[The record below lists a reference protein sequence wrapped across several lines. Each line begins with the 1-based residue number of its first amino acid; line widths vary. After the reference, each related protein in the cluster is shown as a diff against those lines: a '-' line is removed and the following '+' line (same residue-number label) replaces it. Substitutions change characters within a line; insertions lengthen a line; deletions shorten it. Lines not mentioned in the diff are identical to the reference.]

1 MLVRYMY
8 FYGRMRYGSKGCS
21 IKKLIGPFYRIR
33 QSVCNYAF
41 FFRLQNKDIQD
52 ENSQPFLSVRG
63 VLLKC
68 VVFV

>member
-1 MLVRYMY
+1 MLVQYMY

-21 IKKLIGPFYRIR
+21 IKTLIGPFYRIR

-41 FFRLQNKDIQD
+41 FRLQIKDIQD